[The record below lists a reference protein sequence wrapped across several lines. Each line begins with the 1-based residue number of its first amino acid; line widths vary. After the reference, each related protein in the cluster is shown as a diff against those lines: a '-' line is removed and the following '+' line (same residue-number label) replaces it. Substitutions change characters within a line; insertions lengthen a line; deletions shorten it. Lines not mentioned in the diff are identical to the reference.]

1 VDNSIVKVSAIAY
14 NRSVG
19 EPPVRNPLARGRR
32 KKKKMI
38 TALVQIQ
45 NIKSLSRQKVKELA
59 SESAPRYQP
68 VQGLIRKYYILS
80 EDGKTAGG
88 VYLWKSRGDAER
100 LYTEEWKKHLE
111 EIYGSMPSIN
121 YFQSYVVVDNKI
133 GEIVE
138 ED

>member
-1 VDNSIVKVSAIAY
+1 
-14 NRSVG
+14 
-19 EPPVRNPLARGRR
+19 LAEEGG

-38 TALVQIQ
+38 TALVQIKI
-45 NIKSLSRQKVKELA
+45 IKPLSRQKVKDLA

-88 VYLWKSRGDAER
+88 VYLWKSKGDAER
-100 LYTEEWKKHLE
+100 FYAEEWKKHLE
-111 EIYGSMPSIN
+111 ETYGSKPSIT

>member
-1 VDNSIVKVSAIAY
+1 
-14 NRSVG
+14 
-19 EPPVRNPLARGRR
+19 
-32 KKKKMI
+32 MI
-38 TALVQIQ
+38 TALVQIKV
-45 NIKSLSRQKVKELA
+45 IKPLSRQKVKELA
-59 SESAPRYQP
+59 SESAPRYRP

-88 VYLWKSRGDAER
+88 VYLWKLRGDAER

-111 EIYGSMPSIN
+111 EIYGSKPSIS